1 MACEA
6 IGLFKYVVEVKTR
19 RPTNLTSVVAWDV
32 SIVNRHIR
40 DCSQLHDILMHPAVE
55 HTPSIPHL
63 ISYIHV
69 SQVQTSYMTSKHM
82 PHISS
87 QDDDSNIKP
96 CIFQTHPKA
105 FNTRTKIAHAT
116 ESKATNQTGV
126 ALPLALIL
134 TTLPD
139 LLSNGPPFCRNFL
152 TSLSRRRRS
161 SCSAC
166 TQ

>member
-40 DCSQLHDILMHPAVE
+40 DCSQLHDILVHPTVE

-69 SQVQTSYMTSKHM
+69 SQVQTWYMTSKHM

-87 QDDDSNIKP
+87 QDDDPNISHAFSKP
-96 CIFQTHPKA
+96 IPKRP
-105 FNTRTKIAHAT
+105 TRAPKPAHAT

-139 LLSNGPPFCRNFL
+139 LLSSGPPLCRNFL

-166 TQ
+166 T